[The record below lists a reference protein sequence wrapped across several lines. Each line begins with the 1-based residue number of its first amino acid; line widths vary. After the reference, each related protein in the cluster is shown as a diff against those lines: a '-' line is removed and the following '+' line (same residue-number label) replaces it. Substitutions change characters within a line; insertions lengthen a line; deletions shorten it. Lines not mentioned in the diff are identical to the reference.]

1 MRSLRA
7 LVVILGFCGAF
18 APTTQSAAAQDLF
31 ELEVFEY
38 DSTPSG
44 DYEVEFHTNGMSR
57 GSMAAGSAAADHRP
71 VHMSVEVTRGWTN
84 RFEMALFVQTAPFGS
99 IGSAKFAGGHL
110 RSKLRLGEL
119 ANVPVRAAVSAE
131 YTFNR
136 AVFNHELQTLEVR
149 SILDYARGRFSLV
162 ANPSLEIVT
171 RGLEGAGLEPVF
183 DLSVRAAWQLADGVA
198 LTTDYFSA
206 AATTRHLQ
214 TEPSAHRLVFAGF
227 DFDAGSGWEF
237 GLSAGHCVTRAEP
250 WLIRSVIGYS
260 F

>member
-57 GSMAAGSAAADHRP
+57 GSRAAGSAAADHRP

-119 ANVPVRAAVSAE
+119 ANVPVRAA
-131 YTFNR
+131 
-136 AVFNHELQTLEVR
+136 
-149 SILDYARGRFSLV
+149 
-162 ANPSLEIVT
+162 
-171 RGLEGAGLEPVF
+171 
-183 DLSVRAAWQLADGVA
+183 WQLADGVA
-198 LTTDYFSA
+198 LTTDYLSA

-214 TEPSAHRLVFAGF
+214 PEPSAHHLVFAGF

-250 WLIRSVIGYS
+250 WLVKSVVGYS